1 MKILLIPINLEK
13 KSKANDFLG
22 NQFSHF
28 CYAVCC
34 WYFFI
39 MFICREFDFTSFFSS
54 FKIYVVWLFTFRFL
68 NFLDVAMDF
77 EIVSTEDCGAVPND
91 LSGASRTEMYVKLEK
106 DLLEQIKMCQANRIY
121 FKSTGDVP
129 STNKFHQVKFS

>member
-1 MKILLIPINLEK
+1 MATIVTWAHRIGPIRNVDL
-13 KSKANDFLG
+13 
-22 NQFSHF
+22 
-28 CYAVCC
+28 
-34 WYFFI
+34 
-39 MFICREFDFTSFFSS
+39 FDFTSFFSS

-129 STNKFHQVKFS
+129 STNKFHQVKFSWNYNNFFFFQNTRKKCWKSHEKK

>member
-1 MKILLIPINLEK
+1 M
-13 KSKANDFLG
+13 NDDEPYI
-22 NQFSHF
+22 HF
-28 CYAVCC
+28 FPKCC
-34 WYFFI
+34 
-39 MFICREFDFTSFFSS
+39 C
-54 FKIYVVWLFTFRFL
+54 LFTFRFL

-129 STNKFHQVKFS
+129 STNKFHQVKFRETSIFFFKKEKNLEVFIRIRSQSRPENLKKRLGQKKTRQIK

>member
-1 MKILLIPINLEK
+1 M
-13 KSKANDFLG
+13 
-22 NQFSHF
+22 
-28 CYAVCC
+28 
-34 WYFFI
+34 
-39 MFICREFDFTSFFSS
+39 
-54 FKIYVVWLFTFRFL
+54 
-68 NFLDVAMDF
+68 AMDF

-129 STNKFHQVKFS
+129 STNKFHQVKFRETSIIFFKKEKNLEVFIRIRSQSRPENLKKRLGQKKTRQIK

>member
-1 MKILLIPINLEK
+1 M
-13 KSKANDFLG
+13 
-22 NQFSHF
+22 
-28 CYAVCC
+28 
-34 WYFFI
+34 
-39 MFICREFDFTSFFSS
+39 
-54 FKIYVVWLFTFRFL
+54 
-68 NFLDVAMDF
+68 AMDF

-129 STNKFHQVKFS
+129 STNKFHQVKFCEISIIFLTKKMKEPVRKKMHLCNWGSKYPIIMRLHFFLQQRLCILQGLF

>member
-1 MKILLIPINLEK
+1 
-13 KSKANDFLG
+13 
-22 NQFSHF
+22 
-28 CYAVCC
+28 
-34 WYFFI
+34 
-39 MFICREFDFTSFFSS
+39 
-54 FKIYVVWLFTFRFL
+54 
-68 NFLDVAMDF
+68 MDF

-129 STNKFHQVKFS
+129 STNKFHQVKFSWNYNNFFFKILGKNAESLTKKK

>member
-1 MKILLIPINLEK
+1 
-13 KSKANDFLG
+13 
-22 NQFSHF
+22 
-28 CYAVCC
+28 
-34 WYFFI
+34 
-39 MFICREFDFTSFFSS
+39 
-54 FKIYVVWLFTFRFL
+54 
-68 NFLDVAMDF
+68 MDF

-129 STNKFHQVKFS
+129 STNKFHQVKFSWNYNNFFFKIKNAESLTKKK